1 MSDLKTNLQ
10 EILQEKQDK
19 IIPENIKKDV
29 QIFDVTGTYEGSG
42 SSGGGD
48 VKLFETVEEMQADS
62 SAQEG
67 DLAVVYR
74 NEVQNMS
81 ADTQTQ
87 YITFPET
94 VTLPEAFTGSSSIR
108 LRAVDES
115 VMFDGDIRLSKTSF
129 RFDGYSESGMIRVQ
143 YSSSD
148 GITYTRT
155 RFSGDSGD
163 LTNPVDLGTSVG
175 VYMSEEWNDNL
186 GYFMQIGGMTFDG
199 LYEYKTLTK
208 LDNCITLTDV
218 LDNVLYVLPVTNPEE
233 YADKKD
239 FLHILYL
246 IKSVKLRG
254 TVKNVSVYEPMD
266 YCILYNANATSGN
279 TGDNVHTLLQ
289 DNNGCYIGG
298 DEYKELNSTHNNE
311 IGLVI
316 EKYVNSALSD
326 KSIFT
331 KKELFDK
338 RIKIGTDNTNWSY
351 CKYEFDILQDYDL
364 TAVGSYNLYR
374 TYNSDAFEFGT
385 GNTATTS
392 KCVYEGV
399 FNADITPTLNY
410 IETATEIV
418 NYTSYVMAENQYNLV
433 SANQLLP
440 KISAYGK
447 NGNVMGDGT
456 IWNEIPEQ
464 VFYKNILGYDVPSNQ
479 YGNIRRST
487 SLPNNKVLYGNF
499 DKSAENYIRIL
510 RFDDGTYPIKTHTDF
525 GAYAYQRYDANY
537 YMSQYVAVSDKY
549 TYSIGINRQ
558 ESQAWIYRYDVVN
571 KTIEEKIVPEDM
583 KDAIMTHYSSIYDV
597 YQDDMY
603 IAIHKSEILT
613 LYKYN
618 FDSNVFT
625 SVYTEALQDEYSKFL
640 TIQCTPNGKVAI
652 ACTNN
657 TGKRINYIS
666 YDIASNTSK
675 KVLDNFT
682 QSNSAGTVRISY
694 VMDKKHLVIACDPG
708 GFILNT
714 DEETYDRVNIVSDA
728 IPAATMCINNRLFPL
743 DLDTSRNLTYYD
755 LTTKEFTKTDVVISA
770 SYYTLQFVGYTD
782 EGIVYDSSAGVMW
795 VTDTSM
801 EIYSKDVDPTH
812 QNYQTSESDS
822 YYGMNYNSN
831 CYAIEKFD
839 NYMRFDTCG
848 IDGYYHDYFGF
859 ANWYAGN
866 INIVDPTTDADVIFG
881 SNFEISSDLPE
892 KANISMKEYN
902 TALDTSEQILGEG
915 ETVNE

>member
-42 SSGGGD
+42 SSTGGE
-48 VKLFETVEEMQADS
+48 VKLFETEEEMQADS
-62 SAQEG
+62 TAKEG
-67 DLAVVYR
+67 DLVVVYR
-74 NEVQNMS
+74 EEIQNMTV
-81 ADTQTQ
+81 DTQTQ

-94 VTLPEAFTGSSSIR
+94 VVLPEAVTSSYNCM
-108 LRAVDES
+108 LRAVDNS
-115 VMFDGDIRLSKTSF
+115 AMFDGQIRLSAAYF
-129 RFDGYSESGMIRVQ
+129 RFEGYSDTGMITVR
-143 YSSSD
+143 YTSTD
-148 GITYTRT
+148 GINYTRET
-155 RFSGDSGD
+155 SI
-163 LTNPVDLGTSVG
+163 TNPVDLGTSVG

-199 LYEYKTLTK
+199 MYTYKTNLTDK
-208 LDNCITLTDV
+208 SRVQYRSLDSFQFNEEQRLITLNDVKFPEIYDFNLICKITNKIQTNESLRTMETYLDNENNVCALGIKAAWNTD
-218 LDNVLYVLPVTNPEE
+218 LRYV
-233 YADKKD
+233 
-239 FLHILYL
+239 F
-246 IKSVKLRG
+246 
-254 TVKNVSVYEPMD
+254 
-266 YCILYNANATSGN
+266 
-279 TGDNVHTLLQ
+279 
-289 DNNGCYIGG
+289 DNNGNIVYMGATELQAIYFYKLNLD
-298 DEYKELNSTHNNE
+298 DETYEL
-311 IGLVI
+311 
-316 EKYVNSALSD
+316 
-326 KSIFT
+326 
-331 KKELFDK
+331 
-338 RIKIGTDNTNWSY
+338 IKN
-351 CKYEFDILQDYDL
+351 
-364 TAVGSYNLYR
+364 V
-374 TYNSDAFEFGT
+374 
-385 GNTATTS
+385 
-392 KCVYEGV
+392 
-399 FNADITPTLNY
+399 NADISKTCYYIRMDGATGEYSLNCVDFSEFDMKSILIMASTTGSLHCPIYVCGVTDGMYIMSLEGSSPSYYAWEIPYTYNEYQLAPTQYTLN
-410 IETATEIV
+410 AP
-418 NYTSYVMAENQYNLV
+418 
-433 SANQLLP
+433 NQLLP
-440 KISAYGK
+440 NVIAYGK

-456 IWNEIPEQ
+456 IWDEIPEQ
-464 VFYKNILGYDVPSNQ
+464 IFYKNILGYNVPNND
-479 YGNIRRST
+479 YGNVRRSI

-525 GAYAYQRYDANY
+525 GAYAYQRYDADY
-537 YMSQYVAVSDKY
+537 YMSQYVAASDKY

-571 KTIEEKIVPEDM
+571 KTIEEKIVPEDI
-583 KDAIMTHYSSIYDV
+583 KDAIMTPTASRVYDV

-625 SVYTEALQDEYSKFL
+625 SVYTEALQDEYSEFL

-682 QSNSAGTVRISY
+682 QSNSAGTSVRISY

-714 DEETYDRVNIVSDA
+714 DEETYDRVNIASDA

-782 EGIVYDSSAGVMW
+782 EGIVYNSSAGVMW

-801 EIYSKDVDPTH
+801 EIYSKDVDPTN
-812 QNYQTSESDS
+812 QGYYQTSESDR
-822 YYGMNYNSN
+822 YYGMNYSSN

-848 IDGYYHDYFGF
+848 IDGNYHDYFGF

-881 SNFEISSDLPE
+881 SNFEISSNLPE

-902 TALDTSEQILGEG
+902 TALDTSEQILGEE

>member
-42 SSGGGD
+42 SSTGGE
-48 VKLFETVEEMQADS
+48 VKLFETEEEMQADS
-62 SAQEG
+62 TAKEG

-74 NEVQNMS
+74 EEIQNMTV
-81 ADTQTQ
+81 DTQTQ

-94 VTLPEAFTGSSSIR
+94 VVLPEAVTSSYNCM
-108 LRAVDES
+108 LRAVDNS
-115 VMFDGDIRLSKTSF
+115 AMFDGRIRLSAAYFSF
-129 RFDGYSESGMIRVQ
+129 EGYSDTGMITVR
-143 YSSSD
+143 YTSTD
-148 GITYTRT
+148 GINYTRET
-155 RFSGDSGD
+155 SI
-163 LTNPVDLGTSVG
+163 TNPVDLGTSVG
-175 VYMSEEWNDNL
+175 VYRSDGWNDNF

-199 LYEYKTLTK
+199 LFEYKLNNINEDIFHFISLPSITFDFNAEETDQITNLSYEYSDNQYSMTKVNVCLNKMHQDGLFKNTVSGFVYEGIDGNLYAYNAGGSIFSQYIGYDDEKTL
-208 LDNCITLTDV
+208 LG
-218 LDNVLYVLPVTNPEE
+218 
-233 YADKKD
+233 
-239 FLHILYL
+239 L
-246 IKSVKLRG
+246 IKSGKTEIITYKLDLENG
-254 TVKNVSVYEPMD
+254 TYEQADTITFGDNTLKYSSTTYNVSNPNNMNSIPIRYALVSHTITP
-266 YCILYNANATSGN
+266 NNTSF
-279 TGDNVHTLLQ
+279 NVFC
-289 DNNGCYIGG
+289 G
-298 DEYKELNSTHNNE
+298 NSTVAYTQNE
-311 IGLVI
+311 SNI
-316 EKYVNSALSD
+316 D
-326 KSIFT
+326 C
-331 KKELFDK
+331 
-338 RIKIGTDNTNWSY
+338 RIVENTY
-351 CKYEFDILQDYDL
+351 
-364 TAVGSYNLYR
+364 
-374 TYNSDAFEFGT
+374 TY
-385 GNTATTS
+385 ATTQ
-392 KCVYEGV
+392 Y
-399 FNADITPTLNY
+399 TLN
-410 IETATEIV
+410 AP
-418 NYTSYVMAENQYNLV
+418 
-433 SANQLLP
+433 NQLLP
-440 KISAYGK
+440 NVIAYGK

-525 GAYAYQRYDANY
+525 GAYAYQKYDADY
-537 YMSQYVAVSDKY
+537 YMSQCVAASDKY

-571 KTIEEKIVPEDM
+571 KTIEEKIVPEDI
-583 KDAIMTHYSSIYDV
+583 KDAIMTPTASRVYDV
-597 YQDDMY
+597 YQTDMY
-603 IAIHKSEILT
+603 IAIHKDEVLT

-625 SVYTEALQDEYSKFL
+625 SVYTEALRDEYSEFL

-652 ACTNN
+652 ACTNS
-657 TGKRINYIS
+657 TGERINYIS

-682 QSNSAGTVRISY
+682 QSNSARTVRISY

-714 DEETYDRVNIVSDA
+714 DEETYDRVNIASDA

-770 SYYTLQFVGYTD
+770 SYRTLQFVGYTD
-782 EGIVYDSSAGVMW
+782 EGIVYNSSAGVMW

-801 EIYSKDVDPTH
+801 EIYSKDVDSTN
-812 QNYQTSESDS
+812 QGDYQTSESDR
-822 YYGMNYNSN
+822 YYGMNYSSN

-848 IDGYYHDYFGF
+848 IDGNYHDYFGF

-881 SNFEISSDLPE
+881 SNFEISSNLPE
-892 KANISMKEYN
+892 KADISMKEYN
-902 TALDTSEQILGEG
+902 AALDTSEQILGEG